1 MWSSPLA
8 STPIAVTP
16 NRFDSASRLSCS
28 RSEKPSCRNNL
39 RDSQNAG
46 AVRVFLVVRI
56 EGDELL
62 GHQDT
67 QDVQARAWNQP
78 QLIGDCVDA
87 QRLGR
92 LAERAQDGD
101 RARDRGELA
110 PDDFPS
116 RFCKRRLSAD
126 GRREEPLGVS
136 SRARRYGVAPDSQP
150 IERHFCQP
158 PKGSAT
164 TLRRCKRRPSRRA
177 S

>member
-1 MWSSPLA
+1 MWSSTHA

-16 NRFDSASRLSCS
+16 NRFDSASRLSCA
-28 RSEKPSCRNNL
+28 RSAKLSCRNNL
-39 RDSQNAG
+39 RDSQDAG

-110 PDDFPS
+110 PNDFPS
-116 RFCKRRLSAD
+116 RFCNAGLALTGDAK
-126 GRREEPLGVS
+126 
-136 SRARRYGVAPDSQP
+136 SRWAFHRG
-150 IERHFCQP
+150 
-158 PKGSAT
+158 
-164 TLRRCKRRPSRRA
+164 
-177 S
+177 

>member
-39 RDSQNAG
+39 RDSQDAG

-78 QLIGDCVDA
+78 QVIGDGVDA

-110 PDDFPS
+110 LDDFPS

-136 SRARRYGVAPDSQP
+136 SRARRYMVSRLTAS
-150 IERHFCQP
+150 RL
-158 PKGSAT
+158 KGASV
-164 TLRRCKRRPSRRA
+164 SRRKVQPRP
-177 S
+177 